1 MRTMILSENMY
12 VPALG
17 WRLGEYQ
24 ALLRLDTWIKD
35 RTMPLICIPEVG
47 FDFAEEKLKTTVNDH
62 VLPFVKQYS
71 KKWGAR
77 PAWVALHDNI
87 SVGRMDNGSH
97 VFDYIFDDLRQ
108 YHAHAAPAVSL
119 GSDSDT
125 VAAAA
130 RAIGRD
136 GHGAGI
142 RVRLKDLMDREPGK
156 KVIKLANELSLPLEE
171 ADLIIDLRAPNFEPY
186 QTFAKL
192 LIATLDRFDDLSI
205 FRNMVLISTAF
216 PERIAR
222 GIDEIPRHDWL
233 FYKNLLATLPN
244 GMRRPVY
251 GDYTVVHP
259 EFTAMDM
266 RMIKPASKIVYTT
279 AETWATCKGN
289 AFRDN
294 REQMHDHC
302 ETIVNNH
309 KFQFRGP
316 GFSYGD
322 DYIARCAKRL
332 EGPSNL
338 TLWKCITI
346 NHHITTAVDNLA
358 RMYAPS

>member
-1 MRTMILSENMY
+1 MTLSENMY
-12 VPALG
+12 VPVLS

-24 ALLRLDTWIKD
+24 ALSRLDIWVKD
-35 RTMPLICIPEVG
+35 RTMPLVCIPEVE
-47 FDFAEEKLKTTVNDH
+47 FDFDEGEDKKTVDEH
-62 VLPFVKQYS
+62 VRPFVKRYS

-87 SVGRMDNGSH
+87 SAGRMDDGSH
-97 VFDYIFDDLRQ
+97 VFDYIFDGLRQ

-119 GSDSDT
+119 GSDSGT

-142 RVRLKDLMDREPGK
+142 RVRLKDIMDREPGK
-156 KVIKLANELSLPLEE
+156 KVTKLANDLSLPLEE
-171 ADLIIDLRAPNFEPY
+171 TDLIIDLWAPNFEPY

-192 LIATLDRFDDLSI
+192 LIATLNRFGDLSA
-205 FRNMVLISTAF
+205 FRNLVMVSTAI
-216 PERIAR
+216 PKSSR
-222 GIDEIPRHDWL
+222 GIAKGIDKIPRHDWL
-233 FYKNLLATLPN
+233 FYKALLDALPN
-244 GMRRPVY
+244 GMRHPVY

-259 EFTAMDM
+259 EFIAMDM
-266 RMIKPASKIVYTT
+266 RVIKPPGKIVYTT
-279 AETWATCKGN
+279 AETWATCKGG
-289 AFRDN
+289 AFPTN

-302 ETIVNNH
+302 ETIVNNP

-338 TLWKCITI
+338 SRWKGVTI
-346 NHHITTAVDNLA
+346 NHHITTVVDNLA

>member
-1 MRTMILSENMY
+1 MILSENMY

-17 WRLGEYQ
+17 WRVGEYQ
-24 ALLRLDTWIKD
+24 ALWRLDPRVKD
-35 RTMPLICIPEVG
+35 RTMPLVCIPEVG
-47 FDFAEEKLKTTVNDH
+47 FDFAEWKLKKTVNDH
-62 VLPFVKQYS
+62 VLPFVNQYR
-71 KKWGAR
+71 KKWGTR
-77 PAWVALHDNI
+77 PAWVALHENI
-87 SVGRMDNGSH
+87 AVGRMDNGSH
-97 VFDYIFDDLRQ
+97 VFDYIFDDLRLH
-108 YHAHAAPAVSL
+108 HAHAVPAVSL
-119 GSDSDT
+119 TSDSDT

-142 RVRLKDLMDREPGK
+142 RVRLEDLMYREPEK
-156 KVIKLANELSLPLEE
+156 KVIELANELSLPLEE

-186 QTFAKL
+186 QTFANL
-192 LIATLDRFDDLSI
+192 LIATIYRFDDLSG

-216 PERIAR
+216 PERIVR

-259 EFTAMDM
+259 EFTPMDM
-266 RMIKPASKIVYTT
+266 RIIKPAGKIVYTT
-279 AETWATCKGN
+279 AETWATCKGS

-294 REQMHDHC
+294 PKQMHDHC
-302 ETIVNNH
+302 ETIVNDP

-322 DYIARCAKRL
+322 DYIAKCAERL

-358 RMYAPS
+358 KMYAPS